1 MNALVKTGSLRETG
15 FAEEQIKVLRNT
27 YALLSA
33 TLIFSAGTAGVSMA
47 LNIGHP
53 GLVVTLLGYF
63 GLLFAIHKF
72 QNSAIGILLVF
83 ALTGFM
89 GLTLGPILNMYLST
103 TNGAQIVMLALGMTA
118 ATFITLS
125 AYALISR
132 KDFSS
137 CGTTLVVGVLVA
149 FVAGLAGMFL
159 QIPALSLTVSTMF
172 MLLMSGLILYET
184 SNIIYGGQR
193 NYILATV
200 TLYVAIYN
208 MFLSLIQLIG
218 FLNSSE

>member
-72 QNSAIGILLVF
+72 QNSAVGILLVF

-89 GLTLGPILNMYLST
+89 GLTLGPILNIYLST
-103 TNGAQIVMLALGMTA
+103 TNGAQVVMLALGMTA
-118 ATFITLS
+118 ATFVSLS
-125 AYALISR
+125 AYSLISR

-137 CGTTLVVGVLVA
+137 WGTTLLAGILVA
-149 FVAGLAGMFL
+149 FVAGLAGIFL
-159 QIPALSLTVSTMF
+159 QIPVLSLAVSTMF